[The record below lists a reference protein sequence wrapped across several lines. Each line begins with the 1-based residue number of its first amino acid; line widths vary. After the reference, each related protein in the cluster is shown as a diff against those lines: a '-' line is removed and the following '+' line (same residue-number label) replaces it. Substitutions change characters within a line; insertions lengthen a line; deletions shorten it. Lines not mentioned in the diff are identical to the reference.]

1 MFDRLTISAGFPWT
15 IRAMGFIALFAALLS
30 FPALLSGSSVLARPR
45 KARKLFDNTALHD
58 HLFLIFTCCTFFT
71 FLGYIVPYF
80 YIPTYAREVLGTS
93 DSLALYMLVMSV
105 AASFFGRL
113 GSGVAAHYM
122 GSIVTWMLCAFGS
135 GILSLCW
142 ISIKTEGTFIAFSV
156 LWGMSASSL
165 LQVNTYV
172 HANHT
177 RRLPLRWP
185 SDTSLGGLCIYLS

>member
-1 MFDRLTISAGFPWT
+1 
-15 IRAMGFIALFAALLS
+15 MGFIALFAALLS

-58 HLFLIFTCCTFFT
+58 RLFLIFTCCTFFT

-113 GSGVAAHYM
+113 GSGLAAHYM

-156 LWGMSASSL
+156 LWGMCASFLSFFFNSISL
-165 LQVNTYV
+165 YILIQY
-172 HANHT
+172 T
-177 RRLPLRWP
+177 RRFPLRRL
-185 SDTSLGGLCIYLS
+185 SDTSLSGLRIYISRPVEIRD